1 MDKKLIRIASIISVV
16 LLAIGVIFTLLTA
29 LYGKDFETNA
39 GVRDRLL
46 NPFFAITL
54 VILIVTALAAIL
66 FPFFSLVKQPK
77 QLIRVLLAIVG
88 VVAVALIS
96 YAIAG
101 NELSP
106 ERLQKLDTT
115 AQVSKTVGA
124 GLIFTYIII
133 AVTFGALIVTS
144 VLNMFRK

>member
-1 MDKKLIRIASIISVV
+1 MDKKIIRIASIVSVV
-16 LLAIGVIFTLLTA
+16 LLAIGVVFTLLTA
-29 LYGKDFETNA
+29 LYGKNFETDA

-46 NPFFAITL
+46 NPFFGITL
-54 VILIVTALAAIL
+54 AILIITALAAIL
-66 FPFFSLVKQPK
+66 FPFFSMVKQPK
-77 QLIRVLLAIVG
+77 QLIRILLIIAG
-88 VVAVALIS
+88 VVVVALVA
-96 YAIAG
+96 YALAG

-106 ERLQKLDTT
+106 ERLQKLNTT

-144 VLNMFRK
+144 LLNMFRK

>member
-1 MDKKLIRIASIISVV
+1 MDKKFIRIASIISVV

-29 LYGKDFETNA
+29 LYGKNFETDA

-46 NPFFAITL
+46 NPFFGITL
-54 VILIVTALAAIL
+54 AILILTALAAIL

-77 QLIRVLLAIVG
+77 QLIRVLLVIVG
-88 VVAVALIS
+88 VVVVALIA

-106 ERLQKLDTT
+106 ERLQKLNTT
-115 AQVSKTVGA
+115 AKVSKTVGA

>member
-1 MDKKLIRIASIISVV
+1 MDKKFIRIASIISVV

-46 NPFFAITL
+46 NPFFGITL
-54 VILIVTALAAIL
+54 AILILTALAAIL
-66 FPFFSLVKQPK
+66 FPFFAMIKQPK
-77 QLIRVLLAIVG
+77 QLIRVLLVIVG
-88 VVAVALIS
+88 VVVVALIS

-106 ERLQKLDTT
+106 ERLQKLNTT
-115 AQVSKTVGA
+115 AHVSKTVGA
-124 GLIFTYIII
+124 GLLFTYIII